1 MATHGSVHQPVYD
14 STAWKLVRKSVLAR
28 DGFRCQI
35 RLPGCLGRATA
46 ADHVV
51 ELEDG
56 GSPYSLSNLQAAC
69 RPCNTAKRNR
79 SLAKRARQL
88 NPTQLRRW

>member
-1 MATHGSVHQPVYD
+1 MAGNGIYGSQ
-14 STAWKLVRKSVLAR
+14 AWQAVRRRCLER

-35 RLPGCLGRATA
+35 RLEGCSGRASA

-56 GSPYSLSNLQAAC
+56 GAPFDLGNLQAAC
-69 RPCNTAKRNR
+69 RSCNTAKRNR
-79 SLAKRARQL
+79 RVAERAKAV
-88 NPTQLRRW
+88 RRW

>member
-1 MATHGSVHQPVYD
+1 MAGNPLYQTP
-14 STAWKLVRKSVLAR
+14 AWKSLSKRCLER

-35 RLPGCLGRATA
+35 RLPGCRGRAVS

-56 GSPYSLSNLQAAC
+56 GPPFDLGNLQAAC
-69 RPCNTAKRNR
+69 RSCNTAKRNR
-79 SLAKRARQL
+79 RVAERAKAV
-88 NPTQLRRW
+88 RRW